1 MKKKL
6 YRSNLDKKIGGVCGG
21 IAEYFDVD
29 SSLIRILAVILLLST
44 EFGLLSYL
52 IIWAIVPSKPY
63 YVAMKEMKE
72 MKEAKEN
79 SNDSKDE
86 SKKKEGE

>member
-72 MKEAKEN
+72 AKEN